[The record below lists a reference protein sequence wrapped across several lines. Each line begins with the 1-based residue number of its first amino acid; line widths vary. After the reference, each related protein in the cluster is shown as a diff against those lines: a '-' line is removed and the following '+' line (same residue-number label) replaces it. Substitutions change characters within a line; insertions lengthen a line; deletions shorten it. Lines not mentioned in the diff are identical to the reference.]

1 MNGEG
6 NKIAPFLT
14 ICIATYERA
23 ERLRKT
29 VECIL
34 AQVPGPEVE
43 LLVVDGASRDHTG
56 QIMESFISR
65 FGFVRYLCLPRKG
78 GVDND
83 FRKGLEDARGKY
95 VWFFCDDD
103 FLADSAVEKVLD
115 ALHTHAPE
123 VLVVNAEARDE
134 NCGEVLNENLL
145 RIGTNRI
152 YTRDQQL
159 EFFRDVV
166 AYITYI
172 GAVVIRR
179 ELWLQRPHHRY
190 SGSELA
196 HIGMIFGEPLPG
208 IAVVIGE
215 PLVRL
220 SQFSSQWS
228 SRAFRIWMINWPG
241 LIWSFDWI
249 PERFRRAIVPR
260 YPWRNIPKLIVL
272 RAVGDYDMEKYHT
285 HVRPLEKNLL
295 YRSATRVAAL
305 IPRRPLRLLVL
316 ACYAIFLP
324 ARKQRIFQLKRSK
337 IATGQE
343 S

>member
-1 MNGEG
+1 MSGERKG
-6 NKIAPFLT
+6 VAPFLT

-23 ERLRKT
+23 EQLRRT

-34 AQVPGPEVE
+34 AQLPGPEVE
-43 LLVVDGASRDHTG
+43 LLVVDGASRDHTARV
-56 QIMESFISR
+56 MESFVSR
-65 FGFVRYLCLPRKG
+65 SRLVRYLRLASKG

-103 FLADSAVEKVLD
+103 FLADTAVEKVLA
-115 ALHTHAPE
+115 ALHTHSPE
-123 VLVVNAEARDE
+123 VLIVNGEARDE
-134 NCGEVLNENLL
+134 KCGEVLNENLL
-145 RIGTNRI
+145 RIRGGRI
-152 YTRDQQL
+152 YAQDRQL

-179 ELWLQRPHHRY
+179 ELWLQRPHQRY

-196 HIGMIFGEPLPG
+196 HIGMIFHESLPG

-249 PERFRRAIVPR
+249 PERIRRAIVPR
-260 YPWRNIPKLIVL
+260 YPWRNIPKLIIL
-272 RAVGDYDMEKYHT
+272 RAVGDYDLEKYT
-285 HVRPLEKNLL
+285 TQVRPLEKNFL
-295 YRSATRVAAL
+295 YRAVTRAVAL
-305 IPRRPLRLLVL
+305 IPRRPVRLLVL
-316 ACYAIFLP
+316 ACYSMFLP
-324 ARKQRIFQLKRSK
+324 GRKQRIFQLKRSRF
-337 IATGQE
+337 APGQE
-343 S
+343 